1 MDCGDCCAAQALI
14 GRHLGRAP
22 VIFVSHRPN
31 IELLTLE
38 LIDEEEL
45 LVTRATRRGDF
56 DVLGRIRMQP

>member
-45 LVTRATRRGDF
+45 LVTRATRRG
-56 DVLGRIRMQP
+56 